1 VFSVVVPS
9 KTVSNLRAC
18 VGAIRKHEPDLLPA
32 NIIVVDDATVDQD
45 GEGEPMLEA
54 CKELSVTW
62 LRGKKP
68 FVYAANCNLGMK
80 VHQDHDII
88 LLNDDALLQSP
99 KGFSI
104 LEQAANEHPEY
115 GIIGVTTNVTGQRL
129 QFRLPRPIGL
139 RTVPH
144 IAFVGVY
151 IPRRTVEKV
160 GYLDER
166 YCLDYGVEDRDYC
179 EAVTRAGLKIG
190 VHDHC
195 YVDHGSLVS
204 SFRGDPKT
212 PASFQ
217 KNQALFNE
225 KWGVRA

>member
-1 VFSVVVPS
+1 MFSVVILS
-9 KTVSNLRAC
+9 KNVVNLTAC
-18 VGAIRKHEPDLLPA
+18 CYAIREHEPGLGRRV
-32 NIIVVDDATVDQD
+32 IVVDDGIPEDWFDSEATEVLS
-45 GEGEPMLEA
+45 GE
-54 CKELSVTW
+54 
-62 LRGKKP
+62 KP
-68 FVYAANCNLGMK
+68 FIFARNANIGLRHAFEVQGADG
-80 VHQDHDII
+80 VV

-99 KGFSI
+99 SGFST
-104 LEQAANEHPEY
+104 LEQAAKEHPEY
-115 GIIGVTTNVTGQRL
+115 GIIGVTTNVTGQRM

-179 EAVTRAGLKIG
+179 EAVARAGLKIG

-225 KWGVRA
+225 KWGVRW